1 MSNTFTIKLSDSLLT
16 GTVTMKFEEFP
27 LQGMYKLE
35 PQAAIDLSE
44 LPCPG
49 FTPNPIRQEFRILLC
64 TLATSF

>member
-35 PQAAIDLSE
+35 PQAAKIYPNFRVRVLLQTRSGRSS
-44 LPCPG
+44 G
-49 FTPNPIRQEFRILLC
+49 FYCVP
-64 TLATSF
+64 